1 VDEVDEQDGE
11 APDLDLDEL
20 ERRGAYDPSAP
31 DAADRLALIRYVLE
45 LGGTLHQIAAAEGA
59 LGDLALDLALRPD
72 RRTTLGAVTSSAG
85 LEWVDAERLLT
96 AIGLPGD
103 PDEAVT
109 ASEAAA
115 AELLLTVSS
124 QLFGEGA
131 TVQLAR
137 VTGRALARI
146 ADALVATFRV
156 NVELPRLG
164 QGMPRL
170 DLVKEYSEVAD
181 TLLPAFISMLDALLR
196 RQVVTVAGRMW
207 STDAEQ
213 SAMTMTRTVGFVDL
227 VGYTAAAATMTVREL
242 TDVLVQFDEQTA
254 DAVARGNGRIVKT
267 IGDEAMF
274 VTEEPAAACRIA
286 LDLVRAFDDGPLPP
300 VRVGLA
306 TGELVSVL
314 GDVYG
319 LEVNLAAR
327 LVAAAEPATVL
338 VSDRVRDSAMSDFR
352 FAPIGELSLKGFGD
366 PVAAYRLHDR
376 SRSGRER

>member
-1 VDEVDEQDGE
+1 VIPGVDHAEAMDGE
-11 APDLDLDEL
+11 GPELDLDEL
-20 ERRGAYDPSAP
+20 ARLGVYDPSAP
-31 DAADRLALIRYVLE
+31 DATDRLALIRYVLA
-45 LGGTLHQIAAAEGA
+45 LGGTLDQIATAKGA

-72 RRTTLGAVTSSAG
+72 RGTTLGAVTAAAG
-85 LEWVDAERLLT
+85 VEWTDAERLLT

-103 PDEAVT
+103 PDEPVT
-109 ASEAAA
+109 SAEAAA
-115 AELLLTVSS
+115 AELLLTVRSE
-124 QLFGEGA
+124 LFGEGA

-164 QGMPRL
+164 RGMLRL

-181 TLLPAFISMLDALLR
+181 TLLPAFVSMLDAMLR

-213 SAMTMTRTVGFVDL
+213 SAMTMSRTIGFVDL

-242 TDVLVQFDEQTA
+242 TSVLVQFDEQTA
-254 DAVARGNGRIVKT
+254 DAAARENGRIVKT

-274 VTEEPAAACRIA
+274 VTEAPAAACRIA

-306 TGELVSVL
+306 TGEVVSVL
-314 GDVYG
+314 GDVFG
-319 LEVNLAAR
+319 HEVNLAAR
-327 LVAAAEPATVL
+327 LVAAAEPSAVL
-338 VSDRVRDSAMSDFR
+338 VSERVRDDVIDGFR
-352 FAPIGELSLKGFGD
+352 FVPIGDLSLKGFAD
-366 PVAAYRLHDR
+366 PVPAYRLLD
-376 SRSGRER
+376 